1 MVELSTLKNPSFAIG
16 CGLSFCLGI
25 GLFGSVYLMPVFL
38 AYVRRHDAFEIG
50 TIMLVTGVAQL
61 VTAPI
66 AGALESRLDARWLS
80 AAGFGLFALGLGCSA
95 FQSRV
100 ADFDE
105 MFWPQVLRGIAIMF
119 CLLPPTWLAL
129 GALSEREVPD
139 ASGLFNLMRNLG
151 GAIGI
156 ALIDTI
162 LYGRTGGHAEAL
174 RDRLIAGD
182 ITAAQA
188 IGLDLE
194 LFTHR
199 PPDVSDATVEAYLR
213 PMVEKAA
220 FALSTN
226 EAWALLACAA
236 LLGLLLVPF
245 AGAPPQGTD
254 IRASEH

>member
-1 MVELSTLKNPSFAIG
+1 
-16 CGLSFCLGI
+16 
-25 GLFGSVYLMPVFL
+25 
-38 AYVRRHDAFEIG
+38 
-50 TIMLVTGVAQL
+50 

-66 AGALESRLDARWLS
+66 AGTLESRLDPRWLS
-80 AAGFGLFALGLGCSA
+80 AAGFGLFAIGMGCSA

-119 CLLPPTWLAL
+119 CLLPPTRLAL
-129 GALSEREVPD
+129 GALTEAEVPD

-213 PMVEKAA
+213 PMVERAA
-220 FALSTN
+220 FALSSN
-226 EAWALLACAA
+226 EAWAMLAFTA
-236 LLGLLLVPF
+236 LLGLLLIPF
-245 AGAPPQGTD
+245 AGPPQNRDEDTGD
-254 IRASEH
+254 H